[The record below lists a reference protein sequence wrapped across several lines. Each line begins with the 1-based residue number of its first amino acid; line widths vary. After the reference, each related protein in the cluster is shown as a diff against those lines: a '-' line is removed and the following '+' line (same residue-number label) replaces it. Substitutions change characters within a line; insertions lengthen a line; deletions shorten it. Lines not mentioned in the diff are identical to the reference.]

1 MTKIVDR
8 DVKPQHNQLTERNIL
23 KVKNHKNADP

>member
-1 MTKIVDR
+1 MAVADMHMYVLLSILKLH
-8 DVKPQHNQLTERNIL
+8 QL